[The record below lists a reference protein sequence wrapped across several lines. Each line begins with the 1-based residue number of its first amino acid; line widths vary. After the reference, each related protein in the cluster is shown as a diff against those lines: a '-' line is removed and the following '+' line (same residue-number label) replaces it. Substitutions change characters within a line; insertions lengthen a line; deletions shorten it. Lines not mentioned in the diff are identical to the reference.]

1 MTEDTKQTG
10 YVYCMSNP
18 SMPGILKVGM
28 TTRTPE
34 DRAKELFKTGLPT
47 PFKVEFAKLVSEP
60 KKKETTLHLLL
71 EQYTERVNAK
81 REFFRVSPEIVK
93 TFFDLMDGE
102 MWVDTRKVEED
113 EEGEEGEG
121 EEGEGEEGG
130 EEGEGEGEE
139 GEGECRR
146 QYVSKDIFQDQA
158 MLRQILR
165 GTEFIGRYD
174 ATTDQFITD
183 KGVSYP
189 SLRKWN
195 IANSNVVELKSC
207 PDCWKSFKVYD
218 GEKYVNIGRDMTTH
232 FINGQQIRHTIG
244 INKTWIGTYDS
255 SRNGIV
261 HNEIFYKSMSGFV
274 NNHHHE
280 NGSYKHNGVNGWLV
294 CEYEANGVW
303 ISTKTLKL

>member
-1 MTEDTKQTG
+1 MTEDTKHTG

-71 EQYTERVNAK
+71 EQYTERVNHK
-81 REFFRVSPEIVK
+81 REFFRVSPEIVN

-102 MWVDTRKVEED
+102 MWVDTRKVEEVEE
-113 EEGEEGEG
+113 EEGEEEEEEEEEEG
-121 EEGEGEEGG
+121 EEK
-130 EEGEGEGEE
+130 
-139 GEGECRR
+139 CRR

-158 MLRQILR
+158 MLRQFLR
-165 GTEFIGRYD
+165 GTEFRGQYD
-174 ATTDQFITD
+174 ATTDNFITD

-189 SLRKWN
+189 SLRKWS
-195 IANSNVVELKSC
+195 IANSNVVELKSY

-280 NGSYKHNGVNGWLV
+280 NCSYKHNGVNGWLV

-303 ISTKTLKL
+303 ISTKTLKI